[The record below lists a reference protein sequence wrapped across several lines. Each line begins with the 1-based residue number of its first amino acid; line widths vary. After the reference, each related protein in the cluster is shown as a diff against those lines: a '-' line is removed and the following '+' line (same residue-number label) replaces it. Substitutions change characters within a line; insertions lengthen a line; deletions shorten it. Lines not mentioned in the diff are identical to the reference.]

1 MYYKAPYRRSLIFCL
16 ILRFFLA
23 FLGCSQPL
31 PLLSLLPLS
40 SFSADSSHSD
50 VSTASRSRLF
60 QEDDDLDG
68 SRAGWI
74 ADPDS
79 TSLWI
84 QVDLFH
90 SYLATSVAT
99 RGRSNQNL
107 WVESYTLQYSVDAST
122 WHAVVDASGSDVTF
136 VANSND
142 DDIVENTFGP
152 IVARYVRLNVVTW
165 HRSPALR
172 WEVYGWLEG

>member
-1 MYYKAPYRRSLIFCL
+1 MIF
-16 ILRFFLA
+16 IYFFP

-50 VSTASRSRLF
+50 VSTASRSHLF

-84 QVDLFH
+84 QVDLLH
-90 SYLATSVAT
+90 SYLVTSVAT
-99 RGRSNQNL
+99 RGRSNQNI
-107 WVESYTLQYSVDAST
+107 WVESYTLQYSADAST
-122 WHAVVDASGSDVTF
+122 WLAVVDASGSDVTF
-136 VANSND
+136 VANTND
-142 DDIVENTFGP
+142 DDIVEITFRP
-152 IVARYVRLNVVTW
+152 IIARYVRLNVVTW

-172 WEVYGWLEG
+172 WEVYGCFEGWSFYDTNFVLRL